1 MTLSK
6 ARLVEQ
12 LTDKGL
18 GMSRSELHRVVN
30 SVLQVMSDNLEQGQ
44 KIKLSGFGNFE
55 VSDKTAR
62 VGRNPHTEESLIIS
76 RRRVLGFKASQKINM
91 ALNIFNEGR
100 HER

>member
-12 LTDKGL
+12 LTGKGF
-18 GMSRSELHRVVN
+18 GMTRNELHKVVN
-30 SVLQVMSDNLEQGQ
+30 SVLQVMSDNLEEGR

-76 RRRVLGFKASQKINM
+76 RRRVLSFKASQKINL
-91 ALNIFNEGR
+91 ALNSTGEGSD
-100 HER
+100 ER